1 MLVFSIFVRQVLPSP
16 SVELGQ
22 EGLPQDCYAL
32 VGTVG
37 DYLDPDPGNRMT
49 RLENIRDSLRRSI
62 PVSGTQ
68 GSPFDQAEIGNPF
81 EALGEYQSDPPLGR
95 VFLSLAT
102 SAPWHVPWWRIVL
115 HDSRIGRGSQAF
127 LFCVC
132 HSRFQTKT
140 HASKKPRG
148 QIIPR
153 GRILAK
159 RGQPGQIR
167 RLNKQV

>member
-37 DYLDPDPGNRMT
+37 DYLDTDPGNRMT

-115 HDSRIGRGSQAF
+115 HDSRIGRGSQA
-127 LFCVC
+127 LFCSV
-132 HSRFQTKT
+132 SAT
-140 HASKKPRG
+140 ADSKQRPMHQRNLEDKSYRVG
-148 QIIPR
+148 EFLQNVAN
-153 GRILAK
+153 LVK
-159 RGQPGQIR
+159 
-167 RLNKQV
+167 